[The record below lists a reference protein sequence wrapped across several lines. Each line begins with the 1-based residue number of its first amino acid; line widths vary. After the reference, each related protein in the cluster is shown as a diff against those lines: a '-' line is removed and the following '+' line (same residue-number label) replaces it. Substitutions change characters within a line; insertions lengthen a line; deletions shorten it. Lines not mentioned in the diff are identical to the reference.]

1 MYRVSVHSE
10 CIYLVIATNAQ
21 HELTSTV
28 FLSYYLRSCTQCYRD
43 LLQIGETQS
52 NQIIMIY
59 KNEAGENQEKY
70 FPIFKYK
77 NLNFGKSNTRG

>member
-1 MYRVSVHSE
+1 
-10 CIYLVIATNAQ
+10 
-21 HELTSTV
+21 
-28 FLSYYLRSCTQCYRD
+28 
-43 LLQIGETQS
+43 
-52 NQIIMIY
+52 MIY